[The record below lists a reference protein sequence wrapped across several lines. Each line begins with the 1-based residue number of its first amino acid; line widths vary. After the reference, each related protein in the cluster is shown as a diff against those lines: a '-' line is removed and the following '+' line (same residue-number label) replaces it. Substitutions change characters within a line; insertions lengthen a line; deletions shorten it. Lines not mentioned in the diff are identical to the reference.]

1 MRLAYTP
8 EQQAFRA
15 EVRAWMAAHVPRT
28 PLEHFDASREGF
40 EAHRAWEATLKTG
53 DWGMVTWPVEYGG
66 RGLDLI
72 QWLIFEEEYYRAG
85 APGRVNQNGIF
96 LFGPTLI
103 EFGSAD
109 QKARFLPPMA
119 SGEEIWAQAWSEP
132 QAGSDLAGIRATAV
146 RDGDDYVLNGHK
158 IWSSR
163 AAFADWAFGLF
174 REPGSERHKGTS
186 LIVFP
191 LTAPGVTRNPIR
203 KINGHPGFA
212 EIILENVR
220 VPAFNRIGDEGQGWH
235 ICMATAGFE
244 RGLMLRSPARYQ
256 VAAAKLAALW
266 QARKAG
272 VSPATPAHPEPVEGC
287 AQVVEPGPTLART
300 ISLRWPAAR
309 QAQGERGWDSGS
321 VHGAP
326 EPDPALEAEVVRAHI
341 NADAYALSIYQT
353 ASRLMAGAK
362 IGPEA
367 STNKIFWS
375 EMDIHLHQTA
385 LAILGAEGE
394 VLVEPGEHDWLD
406 DYIFSLAGPIY
417 AGSNEIQRN
426 IIAER
431 MLGLPR

>member
-1 MRLAYTP
+1 MELAYTD
-8 EQQAFRA
+8 QQKAFRA
-15 EVRAWMAAHVPRT
+15 EVRDWMERHVPKA
-28 PLEHFDASREGF
+28 PLEHYDATRAGF
-40 EAHRAWEATLKTG
+40 EAHRGWEATLKSA
-53 DWGMVTWPVEYGG
+53 DWGMVTWPKQYGG

-96 LFGPTLI
+96 LLGPTLI
-103 EFGSAD
+103 EFGTPE

-132 QAGSDLAGIRATAV
+132 QAGSDLAGVRATAV
-146 RDGDDYVLNGHK
+146 REGDEYVLSGHK

-174 REPGSERHKGTS
+174 REPGTERHKGMS
-186 LIVFP
+186 LIFFK
-191 LTAPGVTRNPIR
+191 LDQPGVTRNPIR
-203 KINGHPGFA
+203 KINGHVGFA
-212 EIILENVR
+212 EILLENVR
-220 VPAFNRIGDEGQGWH
+220 VPAFNRLGDEGQGWH

-256 VAAAKLAALW
+256 VAAAALAQLW
-266 QARKAG
+266 EAHKHQA
-272 VSPATPAHPEPVEGC
+272 
-287 AQVVEPGPTLART
+287 
-300 ISLRWPAAR
+300 
-309 QAQGERGWDSGS
+309 
-321 VHGAP
+321 
-326 EPDPALEAEVVRAHI
+326 DPALEAEVVRAFM
-341 NADAYALSIYQT
+341 NAEAYALSIYMT
-353 ASRLMAGAK
+353 ASRLIVGAK

-375 EMDIHLHQTA
+375 EMDIHLQQTA
-385 LAILGAEGE
+385 LAILGARAELMPE
-394 VLVEPGEHDWLD
+394 APDFAPGGWLE

-431 MLGLPR
+431 MLGLPK

>member
-1 MRLAYTP
+1 MDLTYTP

-15 EVRAWMAAHVPRT
+15 EVRAWLEAHVPAT
-28 PLEHFDASREGF
+28 PLEHYDATREGF
-40 EAHRAWEATLKTG
+40 EAHRAWERTLKSG

-66 RGLDLI
+66 RGVDLI

-96 LFGPTLI
+96 LLGPTLM
-103 EFGSAD
+103 EFGTHE
-109 QKARFLPPMA
+109 QKVRFLPSMA
-119 SGEEIWAQAWSEP
+119 SGDEIWAQAWSEP
-132 QAGSDLAGIRATAV
+132 QAGSDLAGVRATAV

-174 REPGSERHKGTS
+174 REPGTERHKGMS
-186 LIVFP
+186 LIFFR
-191 LTAPGVTRNPIR
+191 LDAPGVTVNPIR
-203 KINGHPGFA
+203 KINGHVGFA
-212 EIILENVR
+212 EIFLEDVR
-220 VPAFNRIGDEGQGWH
+220 VPAFNRLGEEGQGWH

-256 VAAAKLAALW
+256 VAAAKLAELY
-266 QARKAG
+266 RR
-272 VSPATPAHPEPVEGC
+272 HEN
-287 AQVVEPGPTLART
+287 
-300 ISLRWPAAR
+300 
-309 QAQGERGWDSGS
+309 S
-321 VHGAP
+321 V
-326 EPDPALEAEVVRAHI
+326 DPALKKQVVRAFM
-341 NADAYALSIYQT
+341 NAEAYALSIYST

-375 EMDIHLHQTA
+375 EMDIDLHQTA
-385 LAILGAEGE
+385 LEILGPRAELLPSAPDAGA
-394 VLVEPGEHDWLD
+394 VDDWLD
-406 DYIFSLAGPIY
+406 DYIFSLSGPIY

>member
-1 MRLAYTP
+1 MDLTYTP

-15 EVRAWMAAHVPRT
+15 EVRAWLEAHVPT
-28 PLEHFDASREGF
+28 HPLEHFDATREGF
-40 EAHRAWEATLKTG
+40 EAHRQWEKTLKSG
-53 DWGMVTWPVEYGG
+53 DWGMVTWPKEYGG

-96 LFGPTLI
+96 LLGPTLI
-103 EFGSAD
+103 EFGTHE
-109 QKARFLPPMA
+109 QKQRFLPKMA

-132 QAGSDLAGIRATAV
+132 MAGSDLAGVRATAT
-146 RDGDDYVLNGHK
+146 REGDEYVLNGHK

-163 AAFADWAFGLF
+163 AVFADWAFGLF
-174 REPGSERHKGTS
+174 REPGSERHKGMS
-186 LIVFP
+186 LIFFP
-191 LTAPGVTRNPIR
+191 LNAPGVTVNAIK
-203 KINGHPGFA
+203 KINGHVGFA
-212 EIILENVR
+212 EIFLENVR
-220 VPAFNRIGDEGQGWH
+220 VPAFNRLGEEGQGWH

-256 VAAAKLAALW
+256 VAASKLAALW
-266 QARKAG
+266 TANKETAD
-272 VSPATPAHPEPVEGC
+272 
-287 AQVVEPGPTLART
+287 PG
-300 ISLRWPAAR
+300 
-309 QAQGERGWDSGS
+309 
-321 VHGAP
+321 
-326 EPDPALEAEVVRAHI
+326 LEADVVRAHM
-341 NADAYALSIYQT
+341 NADAYALNIYQT

-375 EMDIHLHQTA
+375 ELDIHLTQTA
-385 LAILGAEGE
+385 LNILGPQAELTHE
-394 VLVEPGEHDWLD
+394 APDANPVDWID
-406 DYIFSLAGPIY
+406 DYIFALAGPIY

>member
-1 MRLAYTP
+1 MDLGYTLD
-8 EQQAFRA
+8 QQAFRS
-15 EVRAWMAAHVPRT
+15 EVRAWLEAHVPKA

-40 EAHRAWEATLKTG
+40 EAHREWERTLKSG
-53 DWGMVTWPVEYGG
+53 DWGMVTWPKEYGG

-96 LFGPTLI
+96 LLGPTLI
-103 EFGSAD
+103 EFGTHE
-109 QKARFLPPMA
+109 QKQRFLTQMA
-119 SGEEIWAQAWSEP
+119 AGEEIWAQAWSEP
-132 QAGSDLAGIRATAV
+132 QAGSDLAGVRATAV
-146 RDGDDYVLNGHK
+146 LDGDEYVLNGHK

-174 REPGSERHKGTS
+174 RAPGTERHKGMS
-186 LIVFP
+186 LIFFP
-191 LTAPGVTRNPIR
+191 LDAPGVTVNPIR
-203 KINGHPGFA
+203 KINGHVGFA
-212 EIILENVR
+212 EIFLEDVR
-220 VPAFNRIGDEGQGWH
+220 VPSFNRLGDEGQGWH

-256 VAAAKLAALW
+256 VAAARLAALW
-266 QARKAG
+266 QGRKDQ
-272 VSPATPAHPEPVEGC
+272 C
-287 AQVVEPGPTLART
+287 
-300 ISLRWPAAR
+300 
-309 QAQGERGWDSGS
+309 
-321 VHGAP
+321 
-326 EPDPALEAEVVRAHI
+326 DPALEAEVVQAWM
-341 NADAYALSIYQT
+341 NAEAYALNIYQT
-353 ASRLMAGAK
+353 ASNLMSGAK

-385 LAILGAEGE
+385 LAILGPIAELMPE
-394 VLVEPGEHDWLD
+394 APDAHPGEWLD
-406 DYIFSLAGPIY
+406 DYVFSLAGPIY